1 MPVFNF
7 QLVVSGDLA
16 SVQSTLR
23 SALEAED
30 FTIKEEHHGEWK
42 ASHGNIAA
50 TMFLGAF
57 ASSASQHEVLIV
69 KFTPE
74 GGNVQVDLHRPI
86 FQAGG
91 GDDDG
96 IEEMRLYEAY
106 QTALKGLRDR
116 LQSSGV
122 LVSANV

>member
-7 QLVVSGDLA
+7 QLVVAGDLP

-30 FTIKEEHHGEWK
+30 FTIKEEHKGEWK
-42 ASHGNIAA
+42 ASHGSIAK

-57 ASSASQHEVLIV
+57 AGSKSQHEVLIV

-74 GGNVQVDLHRPI
+74 GGDVRVDLHRPLV
-86 FQAGG
+86 QAGG

-96 IEEMRLYEAY
+96 IEEMRLYDAY
-106 QTALKGLRDR
+106 KTSLTGLRDR
-116 LQSSGV
+116 VQATGS